1 MPHLQQGLIDSEL
14 RVAFWWQV
22 WQERLVFNSFY
33 GKLRAERCHFAVENV
48 PVLKQRG
55 ATSLGEKRHFS
66 GRETAL
72 LWERNGTS
80 LGEKR
85 HFSAVSHG
93 GKGEGYRHLFEVRGA
108 RYEVRGTRF
117 EVRGASFFRG
127 ARYEVR
133 GAGARCGVEV
143 RGARYEVRGAGCEVA
158 NLRRN
163 IGKSSMRE

>member
-33 GKLRAERCHFAVENV
+33 GKLRAESCHFAMENV

-55 ATSLGEKRHFS
+55 ASSLGEKRHFS

-80 LGEKR
+80 LR
-85 HFSAVSHG
+85 FPTV
-93 GKGEGYRHLFEVRGA
+93 GKARVTGTYS
-108 RYEVRGTRF
+108 RYEVRGTRYGVRGSRCEVRVFF
-117 EVRGASFFRG
+117 EVRGTRC
-127 ARYEVR
+127 EVR
-133 GAGARCGVEV
+133 GRGAGSRCGVRGARCGV
-143 RGARYEVRGAGCEVA
+143 RGRGAGYGIA